1 MIDNI
6 LTSCTLV
13 AIEFKKLEKAA
24 SAYKS
29 CTESGIIDD
38 MSENFPLSSSGT
50 EWSGFTDQ
58 VMGGVSK
65 GMLTRE
71 LVDGRTANVMK
82 GKVSLYNNGGF
93 IQMATSLSTDPAV
106 SLTVDASAF
115 DGIELDVLHK
125 GSDETESFNI
135 HLRNPACVRQFSS
148 YRQTFQISSGKWQTI
163 RLPFDAFVGYGPGS
177 EGTPFDTKELRR
189 IGVVAIGKAME
200 VYLAVSGIRFYK
212 ESD

>member
-1 MIDNI
+1 
-6 LTSCTLV
+6 
-13 AIEFKKLEKAA
+13 
-24 SAYKS
+24 
-29 CTESGIIDD
+29 

-71 LVDGRTANVMK
+71 VVGGRTANVMK

-106 SLTVDASAF
+106 SLTVNASDF
-115 DGIELDVLHK
+115 DGIELDIQHK
-125 GSDETESFNI
+125 GTDDIENFNV
-135 HLRNPACVRQFSS
+135 HLRNPACTRQFSS
-148 YRQTFQISSGKWQTI
+148 YRQTFQVRNGEWQTI
-163 RLPFDAFVGYGPGS
+163 RLPFDSFEGYGPGS
-177 EGTPFDTKELRR
+177 ESTPFDPKELRR
-189 IGVVAIGKAME
+189 IGIVAIGKAME

-212 ESD
+212 DTD